1 MLPVKRIMQCSQESR
16 KKMFISAVL
25 KSRRNGVNSAQTE
38 YTHRK
43 SGKQQD
49 KKEEASINDIAQ
61 LGKNVYTTTCAPCH
75 QAGGEGIANVF
86 PPLAKSDY
94 LNDKEATIKTVLNGL
109 QGQITVNGKTY
120 NGVMPP
126 QNLTNEQT
134 AAVLTYV
141 YKNWGNSGK
150 TVTPEEVEKLRGKK

>member
-1 MLPVKRIMQCSQESR
+1 MGRSGTAESAPSGNNQQSVEKTE
-16 KKMFISAVL
+16 KKDRSFN
-25 KSRRNGVNSAQTE
+25 NGYCTAW
-38 YTHRK
+38 
-43 SGKQQD
+43 
-49 KKEEASINDIAQ
+49 KECLSDN
-61 LGKNVYTTTCAPCH
+61 LLPCH
-75 QAGGEGIANVF
+75 QANGEGIPNVF

-94 LNDKEATIKTVLNGL
+94 LKDKDATINAVLKRTAGTNDSKRK
-109 QGQITVNGKTY
+109 NY

-150 TVTPEEVEKLRGKK
+150 TVTPWRG